1 MVPRE
6 AMKFFSPPTPSPT
19 DPPLL
24 DTERFQKLLRRS
36 SIALTLSLAIPVG
49 VLLALVLY
57 LLRASAMVEHTDKV
71 ISHAKAV
78 DQALLYMQT
87 GFRGY
92 RLSGEEW
99 HLQAFRQGSS
109 PNGVLADLEALA
121 ELVGDNPSQ
130 LQAVERLRG
139 HIKNWFDFVERELL
153 AVSRDPAKMNDP
165 AFLKAGVPLFEAANS
180 AVDAFIAEERRLRLE
195 RAKLLNR
202 VVTGVLLTFGV
213 TALAGI
219 PALSLWLTR
228 LLRSINFSFNTSL
241 RAAAQRAEEL
251 QVTLHSIG
259 DAVVVT
265 DADGRVDFLNPVAEN
280 LMGWPLAEARGKS
293 LTEVFPIFNER
304 TGEVAENPVDR
315 VLRDNVVVGLANH
328 TVLRSRSGGQIPIE
342 DSAAPI
348 RTADGKVRGVILV
361 FHDVTE
367 KHEAAMQ
374 LRESESRLS
383 FLNRMGEMTSA
394 LPDSAS
400 MRQGC
405 VDLLGQFLH
414 TSRCAYATVEPSTG
428 RFVILNDYTDGC
440 GSVRGEYE
448 LAQFGPRAQKKML
461 SGRTLVIRDVDA
473 ELTDADGGDVFR
485 SIGVRAIICC
495 PLLKN
500 GELRAMMAVHQT
512 SPRAW
517 TAADVSLVETVV
529 DRCWSLFERKR
540 AESELV
546 AATQIAENA
555 ALAAADAADR
565 FRMLGEV
572 ISLQVW
578 TATPDGMLDYVN
590 DQVHAYFGTYDDAEV
605 LGTAWTNFV
614 HPDDIAVAA
623 ERWQKSL
630 ATGERYIVEFRLR
643 RGGNGDYAWFL
654 VRAEAM
660 RGKDG
665 SIIKWFGTNTA
676 IHDLKTAQQNA
687 ERANR
692 AKDEFLAALSHELR
706 TPLTP
711 VLMTAAAL
719 RDDTRLPADVL
730 EQLAM
735 MERNISLEAR
745 LIDDLLDL
753 TSIARGK
760 LTLRAEPC
768 DAHSLISLAVDIV
781 RSDAQSKGLKL
792 DRDFLAAHSG
802 LIADPA
808 RFQQVIWNLLRNAVK
823 FTPRDGRISIR
834 TRDETDAQG
843 KRWLRIEVSDTGIG
857 IDPDSLEQIFLPFE
871 QATATG
877 DHRFGGVGLGLSIA
891 KAIVGLHGGRIL
903 AKSEGA
909 QRGSTFVV
917 EFPEAV
923 PPPSGLAPAAAEGT
937 ANPTPTT
944 GDSHK
949 EIRPLRLL
957 MVEDHAATLEAL
969 TNLLVRD
976 GHHVTAASTVADA
989 LAAAETNTFDLVISD
1004 LGLPDGTGIQL
1015 MEQLRD
1021 RYQLK
1026 GIALSGYG
1034 MEEDLIRC
1042 REAGFVTHL
1051 VKPVRFA
1058 DLRRV
1063 MGNVV
1068 G

>member
-1 MVPRE
+1 SLRA
-6 AMKFFSPPTPSPT
+6 AMNYFSHPPPSPS

-24 DTERFQKLLRRS
+24 DTDRFQKLLRRS
-36 SIALTLSLAIPVG
+36 SLALTLSLAIPVC
-49 VLLALVLY
+49 VLLGLVLY
-57 LLRASAMVEHTDKV
+57 LLRASALVEHTDNV
-71 ISHAKAV
+71 INHAKLV
-78 DQALLYMQT
+78 DQSLLQMQT

-92 RLSGEEW
+92 RLSGDES
-99 HLQAFRQGSS
+99 HLESYRRGSG
-109 PNGVLADLEALA
+109 PDGVLSELRILS
-121 ELVGDNPSQ
+121 ELVTDNPGQ
-130 LQAVERLRG
+130 GQAIERIRT
-139 HIKNWFDFVERELL
+139 HVKNWFAFVDGELA
-153 AVSRDPAKMNDP
+153 AVSRDPAMMQNP
-165 AFLKAGVPLFEAANS
+165 GFLKVGVPLFDVTTS
-180 AVDAFIAEERRLRLE
+180 SVDAFIKEERRLRRE

-202 VVTGVLLTFGV
+202 VVAGVLLTFGV
-213 TALAGI
+213 IALAGI
-219 PALSLWLTR
+219 PALSFWLNR
-228 LLRSINFSFNTSL
+228 LLRSVNFSFSASL

-265 DADGRVDFLNPVAEN
+265 DAEGRVDFLNPVAEN
-280 LMGWPLAEARGKS
+280 LMGWPLAEARGKA

-304 TGEVAENPVDR
+304 TGAIAENPVDR
-315 VLRDNVVVGLANH
+315 VLRENVVVGLANH
-328 TVLRSRSGGQIPIE
+328 TVLHSRGGSRIPIE

-348 RTADGKVRGVILV
+348 RTTDGKVRGVILV

-367 KHEAAMQ
+367 KYEAAGQ

-383 FLNRMGEMTSA
+383 FLNRMGEMTGA
-394 LPDSAS
+394 LTDSAA

-405 VDLLGQFLH
+405 VDLLGKFLH
-414 TSRCAYATVEPSTG
+414 TSRCAYATVEAGTG
-428 RFVILNDYTDGC
+428 RFAILNDYTDGC

-448 LAQFGPRAQKKML
+448 LKLFGPRAVEKML
-461 SGRTLVIRDVDA
+461 SGRTLVIRDMDSELSDA
-473 ELTDADGGDVFR
+473 EGGDVFR

-512 SPRAW
+512 TPRAW
-517 TAADVSLVETVV
+517 TTADVSLVETVV
-529 DRCWSLFERKR
+529 ERCWSLFERKR

-578 TATPDGMLDYVN
+578 TATPDGKLDYVN
-590 DQVHAYFGTYDDAEV
+590 DQVHAYFGTYDDTQV
-605 LGTAWTNFV
+605 LGTAWTDFV
-614 HPDDIAVAA
+614 HPDDLSVAT
-623 ERWQKSL
+623 ERWQKAL
-630 ATGERYIVEFRLR
+630 ATGERYVVEFRLR
-643 RGGNGDYAWFL
+643 RGESGDYSWFL

-660 RGKDG
+660 RAKDG
-665 SIIKWFGTNTA
+665 TTIKWFGTNTA

-823 FTPRDGRISIR
+823 FTPPDGRISIR
-834 TRDETDAQG
+834 TRDETDEQG
-843 KRWLRIEVSDTGIG
+843 KQWLRIEVSDTGIG
-857 IDPDSLEQIFLPFE
+857 IDPESLEQIFLPFE

-891 KAIVGLHGGRIL
+891 KAIVGLHGGSIL

-923 PPPSGLAPAAAEGT
+923 PPPSGFAASPTDGIPQPAS
-937 ANPTPTT
+937 TP
-944 GDSHK
+944 GDGRK
-949 EIRPLRLL
+949 PIRPLRLL

-969 TNLLVRD
+969 SNLLVRD
-976 GHHVTAASTVADA
+976 GHTVTAASTVADA
-989 LAAAETNTFDLVISD
+989 LTAAENNTFDLVISD

-1063 MGNVV
+1063 MGNAV
-1068 G
+1068 